1 MKSKK
6 KTSVGPKKS
15 MKKTLQAK
23 TLMVLDKTIAT
34 TKERTHN
41 TIEDPV

>member
-1 MKSKK
+1 MKPKK
-6 KTSVGPKKS
+6 KSSAGQ
-15 MKKTLQAK
+15 KKTVKKLLPTK
-23 TLMVLDKTIAT
+23 PLIVIDKTVAT

>member
-1 MKSKK
+1 MKPKK
-6 KTSVGPKKS
+6 KSSVGPKKGV
-15 MKKTLQAK
+15 KKSLPTKPL
-23 TLMVLDKTIAT
+23 VLIDKTVAT